1 MNLTRGIVLD
11 STQFKTILP
20 HYLFKYIYSQGGI
33 KLSFNRHLVGDL
45 L

>member
-20 HYLFKYIYSQGGI
+20 HYLFKYIYIVKGG
-33 KLSFNRHLVGDL
+33 LSYHLTDIW
-45 L
+45 